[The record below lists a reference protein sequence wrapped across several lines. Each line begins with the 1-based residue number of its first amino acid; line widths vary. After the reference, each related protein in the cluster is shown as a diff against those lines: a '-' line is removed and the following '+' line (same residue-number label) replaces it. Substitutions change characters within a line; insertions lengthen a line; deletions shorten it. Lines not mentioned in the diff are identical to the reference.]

1 MTNIDLTLEKIDN
14 TLDEVDML
22 IHDLPLDNETK
33 KDLTKQIY
41 AFWMNLE
48 EAAENV

>member
-1 MTNIDLTLEKIDN
+1 MTTLEKIDN
-14 TLDEVDML
+14 TLDEVDAL

-33 KDLTKQIY
+33 RDLTQQIY

-48 EAAENV
+48 EVVEGAE